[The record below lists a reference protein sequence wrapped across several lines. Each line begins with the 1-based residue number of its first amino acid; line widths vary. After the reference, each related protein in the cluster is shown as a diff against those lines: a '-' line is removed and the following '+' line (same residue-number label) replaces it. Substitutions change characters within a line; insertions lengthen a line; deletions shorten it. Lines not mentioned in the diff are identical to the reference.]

1 MYPSQKTN
9 VLVDFEQIQCPCAE
23 ANVEGC
29 KGTLERAFSPGP
41 GTPGTHGSPRKH
53 RQQVMQMNADLLSKC
68 EPHRAWRASSRS
80 CLLCLNG
87 MTRVDGRA
95 STGFTHSWLS
105 PAAIYIA
112 EEIQK
117 QQHRMAFF
125 SCHPDI
131 QGDVYS
137 ARHVLSLLI
146 YQVLKWN
153 PAILRHSRQQFLTS
167 IQSVTWREDHNKRE
181 GIREMCR
188 LLHRA
193 MGNVRS
199 EPGFAYI
206 IMDRLDLCSSK
217 LRYLMHSL
225 IDELIMQQ
233 PSKVKIV
240 AIFDSTNSDWDFDDL
255 SEDVAS
261 RIMVEDDWDQQHLS
275 MQEIHQQS
283 QIRG

>member
-1 MYPSQKTN
+1 
-9 VLVDFEQIQCPCAE
+9 
-23 ANVEGC
+23 
-29 KGTLERAFSPGP
+29 
-41 GTPGTHGSPRKH
+41 
-53 RQQVMQMNADLLSKC
+53 
-68 EPHRAWRASSRS
+68 
-80 CLLCLNG
+80 
-87 MTRVDGRA
+87 
-95 STGFTHSWLS
+95 
-105 PAAIYIA
+105 
-112 EEIQK
+112 
-117 QQHRMAFF
+117 
-125 SCHPDI
+125 
-131 QGDVYS
+131 
-137 ARHVLSLLI
+137 
-146 YQVLKWN
+146 
-153 PAILRHSRQQFLTS
+153 
-167 IQSVTWREDHNKRE
+167 
-181 GIREMCR
+181 
-188 LLHRA
+188 